1 MTEHGRPPHLPPVSE
16 EMKAWSAA
24 LAGEIADWAQVAT
37 RSFFGLTALYRKDR
51 IFALLPRTRGM
62 ETANSLAFRLES
74 PSSATLIRV
83 RNDSRVAS
91 TRMQKARWFTFEISS
106 DADLHEALDWLALA
120 YNEAAK
126 KSKSR

>member
-1 MTEHGRPPHLPPVSE
+1 MMEHGRRPHLPPVSE
-16 EMKAWSAA
+16 EMKAWSEA
-24 LAGEIADWAQVAT
+24 LAGEITGWPQVST
-37 RSFFGLTALYRKDR
+37 RSFFGFTALFRKDR

-62 ETANSLAFRLES
+62 ESANSLAFRLES

-83 RNDSRVAS
+83 GKDSRVAS

-106 DADLHEALDWLALA
+106 DSDLHDALDWLAWA
-120 YNEAAK
+120 YDEAGK

>member
-1 MTEHGRPPHLPPVSE
+1 
-16 EMKAWSAA
+16 
-24 LAGEIADWAQVAT
+24 
-37 RSFFGLTALYRKDR
+37 
-51 IFALLPRTRGM
+51 M